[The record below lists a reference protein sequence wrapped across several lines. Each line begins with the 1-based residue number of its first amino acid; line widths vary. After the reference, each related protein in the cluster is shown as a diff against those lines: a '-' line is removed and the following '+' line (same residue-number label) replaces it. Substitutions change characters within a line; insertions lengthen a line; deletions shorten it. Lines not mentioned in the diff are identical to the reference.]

1 MTLKYWMKIV
11 LGMVVIFAIGAF
23 GVRTFRHGEAFL
35 NSDRAIDVPMLGAS
49 FKLGGERL
57 GKIQRL
63 RIERSS
69 PRRVSGVNLTVAL
82 DSSVAVSRFDGCA
95 LAITDV
101 KNIDKNTSFV
111 CAAAADQAR
120 LQLVPFGTVT
130 IRDGNAQEVMTMP
143 LLVPRSVVADL
154 QQSFGN
160 ARGTGDTGN
169 VDINGDS
176 GSFHLRINGKDVI
189 SIVGDSAGGSVK
201 VFDGKGR
208 AIVDIAGDSNG
219 GRVTVKDSTGK
230 TRVNVKA
237 ANPPRKPNSP

>member
-11 LGMVVIFAIGAF
+11 LGMLVIFAIGALVWR
-23 GVRTFRHGEAFL
+23 GINSGRAFV
-35 NSDRAIDVPMLGAS
+35 NSDRAIDIPMLGAS

-57 GKIQRL
+57 GKMQHL

-69 PRRVSGVNLTVAL
+69 PRRVSGVNLSVTL
-82 DSSVAVSRFDGCA
+82 DSSVQVSRFDGCT
-95 LAITDV
+95 LAIIDAKTF
-101 KNIDKNTSFV
+101 DKNTTFV
-111 CAAAADQAR
+111 CAAPADQAR

-130 IRDGNAQEVMTMP
+130 IRSGSDSTVD
-143 LLVPRSVVADL
+143 LVLMVPQAVATDL
-154 QQSFGN
+154 QQSL
-160 ARGTGDTGN
+160 TGAHGPNDTGN

-176 GSFHLRINGKDVI
+176 GSFHVRINGKDIV
-189 SIVGDSAGGSVK
+189 SIMGDSAGGSIK

-219 GRVTVKDSTGK
+219 GHVMVKDSTGK

-237 ANPPRKPNSP
+237 TNPPRKPNSP